1 MEKLSRKIGKDYP
14 VYPEK
19 VLQFGEGNFLR
30 AFVDWQLYVL
40 NKETNFNG
48 SVVVVQPKGTNKIVG
63 LNEQEGLFTLYLQGM
78 KENKAVNEHM
88 IVDTISRGIDLFT
101 DYHQYIE
108 LAHSEELRFVISNT
122 TEAGIYFE
130 PKDRLEDRPQISF
143 PGKLT
148 AFLYHRFQAFNGDQQ
163 KGCIV
168 IPCELIEENGI
179 KLREIV
185 LQYAE
190 LWNLGEEF
198 VSWIMQNNTFCNS
211 LVDRIVP
218 GFPKDNIDEI
228 TEELGYQDDLV
239 VVGEQYHQWVIE
251 GPQWIK
257 DEFPIDQVALN
268 TFIVDDLTPYR
279 TQKVRILNGA
289 HTAMTPIGYL
299 AGLETVAE
307 AVEDEEVGRYIHELI
322 YEEIVPTLNSDV
334 KVFANDVI
342 NRFRNPYFKHYLLS
356 ISLNST
362 SKFTARILPTLLDYL
377 EKKKELPQRIV
388 FSLAALLSFYRG
400 EREDDAAV
408 LDWFAASWRA
418 VDEQKMT
425 LQQFV
430 ESCLSNEGIWG
441 MNLTSVAGLT
451 ELVTDNLKQ
460 IEQAGIREAM
470 MSVKKEWIS

>member
-377 EKKKELPQRIV
+377 EKKKELPRRIV

-451 ELVTDNLKQ
+451 ELVTGNLKQ

-470 MSVKKEWIS
+470 MSVNKEWIS

>member
-1 MEKLSRKIGKDYP
+1 MEKLSRKIGEDYP

-130 PKDRLEDRPQISF
+130 PTDRLEDRPQISF

-148 AFLYHRFQAFNGDQQ
+148 AFLFHRFQAFNGDQQ

-299 AGLETVAE
+299 AGLETVSE

-356 ISLNST
+356 ISLNSI

-388 FSLAALLSFYRG
+388 FSLAALLHFYRG
-400 EREDDAAV
+400 KREDDAAV
-408 LDWFAASWRA
+408 LDWFVASWKA
-418 VDEQKMT
+418 VDEQSIT
-425 LQQFV
+425 LDQFV
-430 ESCLSNEGIWG
+430 QSCLSNQCIWG
-441 MNLTSVAGLT
+441 MDLTSVDGLT
-451 ELVTDNLKQ
+451 ELVTEYLDK
-460 IEQAGIREAM
+460 IEQAGMRDAL
-470 MSVKKEWIS
+470 MSVNKEGIS